1 MPKKNLRSC
10 RMLLT
15 AQTVRWWEPFQGV
28 CFNGESEHC
37 ADFWDDGCEQWEGAS
52 KHETNDN
59 G

>member
-1 MPKKNLRSC
+1 MDSEAWESKNCESC
-10 RMLLT
+10 R
-15 AQTVRWWEPFQGV
+15 WHEPYLGI
-28 CFNGESEHC
+28 CLNDRSEHR

>member
-1 MPKKNLRSC
+1 MDSEARESKKCESC
-10 RMLLT
+10 
-15 AQTVRWWEPFQGV
+15 RWWEPYLGI
-28 CFNGESEHC
+28 CCNDKSEHR

>member
-1 MPKKNLRSC
+1 MDSEARESKNCESC
-10 RMLLT
+10 
-15 AQTVRWWEPFQGV
+15 RWWEPFQGV

-37 ADFWDDGCEQWEGAS
+37 ADFWDDGCEQWKGAS